1 MGRGIRSSA
10 FAGGGG
16 VALAADGLEFTA
28 GSCQTSQRVRWG
40 QRRASGRRGQ
50 RGQHGQRGQRR
61 QHGVGAAPARSCPVR
76 LGAGAGG
83 CPGSLAAAPGH
94 AGGRELARG
103 DTIKDGN
110 LLIQA
115 LPALQRESGTV
126 FFTTS

>member
-40 QRRASGRRGQ
+40 QRRASGRRG
-50 RGQHGQRGQRR
+50 RRGQRR
-61 QHGVGAAPARSCPVR
+61 QRGVGAAPARSCPIW